1 MRITFCLLF
10 CFVLCGAI
18 AQQPSGAYSD
28 VVTPLSDSSLRVVA
42 GRANSAAQEKKPYVI
57 FISADGFRH
66 DLADKYQAKNLLA
79 LREKGVAAKSLIPS
93 YPSVTFPNHYSL
105 ATGMY
110 PSHHGLVDNTFFDPK
125 KGKGYA
131 IGNRSAVEDSSWY
144 GGVPIWVLAEQQQ
157 MLSAS
162 FFWVGSEAAVD
173 GVRPTYYYRFNDKIP
188 MEDRLQKVKA
198 WLTMPES
205 QRPHL
210 ILFYMSQV
218 DHAEHMF
225 GPDSKEAEEAVH
237 LIDDVVGRMTRIVD
251 SLNLPVNYVFVA
263 DHGMAQVDTLHG
275 IGLPSGIDTTKFV
288 LAPDETEL
296 HFYAKDKKDIMPTY
310 AALKKEAKDFDVY
323 LEDGALA
330 GGAAAVPA
338 RWHYSATDD
347 RYGRIGDII
356 LVAHFPKVFNLR
368 GRRII
373 PGMHGFDNAIPEM
386 GATFYAWGPAFKSH
400 QKIASFENVNVYPMI
415 ARILGLTVTS
425 PIDGSPDVLAG
436 TLK

>member
-1 MRITFCLLF
+1 MRGALFVCFFLSGITLR
-10 CFVLCGAI
+10 
-18 AQQPSGAYSD
+18 AQS
-28 VVTPLSDSSLRVVA
+28 LSDSSLRVVP
-42 GRANSAAQEKKPYVI
+42 GRTNSAAQEKKPYVI

-79 LREKGVAAKSLIPS
+79 LREKGVAAKSMIPS

-105 ATGMY
+105 ATGLY

-131 IGNRSAVEDSSWY
+131 ISNRLAVEDSSWY

-157 MLSAS
+157 MISAS

-188 MEDRLQKVKA
+188 MEDRLQKVKE
-198 WLTMPES
+198 WLTMPEA

-218 DHAEHMF
+218 DHAEHMY

-237 LIDDVVGRMTRIVD
+237 LIDDVVGRMTRMVD

-263 DHGMAQVDTLHG
+263 DHGMAQVDTVHG
-275 IGLPSGIDTTKFV
+275 IGLPAAVDTTKFV
-288 LAPDETEL
+288 LAADETVL
-296 HFYAKDKKDIMPTY
+296 HFYAKDKKDIRPTY
-310 AALKKEAKDFDVY
+310 DALKASATGFDVY
-323 LEDGALA
+323 LLNET
-330 GGAAAVPA
+330 PA
-338 RWHYSATDD
+338 RWHYSAVDD
-347 RYGRIGDII
+347 RFGRIGDII
-356 LVAHFPKVFNLR
+356 LVSHFPTVFNLR

-373 PGMHGFDNAIPEM
+373 PGMHGFDNTIPEM
-386 GATFYAWGPAFKSH
+386 GATFYAWGPAFKPH
-400 QKIASFENVNVYPMI
+400 QKIGSFENVNVYPMI
-415 ARILGLTVTS
+415 ARILGLTITS
-425 PIDGSPDVLAG
+425 TIDGSPEVLGG

>member
-1 MRITFCLLF
+1 MRITFCLLLSL
-10 CFVLCGAI
+10 VLFGAI
-18 AQQPSGAYSD
+18 AQKSSGSYAD
-28 VVTPLSDSSLRVVA
+28 ETRPLSDSSLRVVP
-42 GRANSAAQEKKPYVI
+42 GRTNSAEQQKKPYVI
-57 FISADGFRH
+57 FISADGFRY
-66 DLADKYQAKNLLA
+66 DLADKYQATNLLA
-79 LREKGVAAKSLIPS
+79 LREKGVAAKSMIPS

-105 ATGMY
+105 ATGLY

-157 MLSAS
+157 MVSAS

-188 MEDRLQKVKA
+188 MNDRLQKVKE

-205 QRPHL
+205 RRPHL

-218 DHAEHMF
+218 DHAEHMY
-225 GPDSKEAEEAVH
+225 GPDSKQAEEAVH
-237 LIDDVVGRMTRIVD
+237 LIDDVVGRMTRMVD
-251 SLNLPVNYVFVA
+251 SLGLPVNYVFVA

-275 IGLPSGIDTTKFV
+275 IGLPAAVDTTKFV

-296 HFYAKDKKDIMPTY
+296 HLYAKNKKDIAPAY
-310 AALKKEAKDFDVY
+310 RALKAAAKDFDVY
-323 LEDGALA
+323 LLNE
-330 GGAAAVPA
+330 VPA
-338 RWHYSATDD
+338 RWHYSSADD
-347 RYGRIGDII
+347 RFGRIGDII

-373 PGMHGFDNAIPEM
+373 PGMHGFDNMIPEM
-386 GATFYAWGPAFKSH
+386 GATFYAWGPAFKPH
-400 QKIASFENVNVYPMI
+400 QKIGSFENVNVYPMI
-415 ARILGLTVTS
+415 ARILGLKITS
-425 PIDGSPDVLAG
+425 PVDGKVDVLAG

>member
-1 MRITFCLLF
+1 MRFALF
-10 CFVLCGAI
+10 VCFFLSGFALS
-18 AQQPSGAYSD
+18 AQS
-28 VVTPLSDSSLRVVA
+28 LSDSSLRVVP
-42 GRANSAAQEKKPYVI
+42 GRTNSAAQEKKPYVI

-66 DLADKYQAKNLLA
+66 DLADKYKAKNLLA
-79 LREKGVAAKSLIPS
+79 LREKGVAAKSMIPS

-105 ATGMY
+105 ATGLY

-131 IGNRSAVEDSSWY
+131 ISNRLAVEDSSWY

-157 MLSAS
+157 MVSAS
-162 FFWVGSEAAVD
+162 FFWVGSEAAVG

-188 MEDRLQKVKA
+188 MDERLQKVKE
-198 WLTMPES
+198 WLTKPEAE
-205 QRPHL
+205 RPHL

-218 DHAEHMF
+218 DHAEHMY

-251 SLNLPVNYVFVA
+251 SLGLPVNYVFVA
-263 DHGMAQVDTLHG
+263 DHGMAQVDTVHG
-275 IGLPSGIDTTKFV
+275 IGLPSAIDTTKFV

-296 HFYAKDKKDIMPTY
+296 HFYAKDKKDIKPTY
-310 AALKKEAKDFDVY
+310 EALKKEAKDFDVY
-323 LEDGALA
+323 LPEET
-330 GGAAAVPA
+330 PA

-347 RYGRIGDII
+347 RFGRIGDII
-356 LVAHFPKVFNLR
+356 LVSHFPKVFNLR

-373 PGMHGFDNAIPEM
+373 PGMHGFDNMIPEM
-386 GATFYAWGPAFKSH
+386 GATFYAWGPAFKPH
-400 QKIASFENVNVYPMI
+400 QKIGSFENVNVYPMI
-415 ARILGLTVTS
+415 ARILGLKVTS
-425 PIDGSPDVLAG
+425 SIDGSPDVLAG

>member
-1 MRITFCLLF
+1 MRLVFLSLILSSLF
-10 CFVLCGAI
+10 VGVA
-18 AQQPSGAYSD
+18 AQG
-28 VVTPLSDSSLRVVA
+28 LSDSSLRVVP
-42 GRANSAAQEKKPYVI
+42 GRTNSAAQQQKPYVI

-79 LREKGVAAKSLIPS
+79 LREKGVAAKSMIPS

-105 ATGMY
+105 ATGLY

-131 IGNRSAVEDSSWY
+131 ISNRLAVEDSSWY

-157 MLSAS
+157 MVSAS

-188 MEDRLQKVKA
+188 MEDRLQKVKE
-198 WLTMPES
+198 WLTMPEA

-237 LIDDVVGRMTRIVD
+237 LIDDVVGRMTRMVD

-275 IGLPSGIDTTKFV
+275 ISLPVAVDTTKFV

-296 HFYAKDKKDIMPTY
+296 HLYAKDKKDVTPTY
-310 AALKKEAKDFDVY
+310 QALKAAATDFDVY
-323 LEDGALA
+323 LPGET
-330 GGAAAVPA
+330 PA
-338 RWHYSATDD
+338 RWHYTAADD
-347 RYGRIGDII
+347 RFGRIGDII
-356 LVAHFPKVFNLR
+356 LVSHFPKVFNLR

-386 GATFYAWGPAFKSH
+386 GATFYAWGPAFKPH
-400 QKIASFENVNVYPMI
+400 QKIGSFENVNVYPMI
-415 ARILGLTVTS
+415 ARILGLKITEK
-425 PIDGSPDVLAG
+425 IDGSPDVLGGA
-436 TLK
+436 LK